1 MSWKADIVVGIV
13 LISTFILLIP
23 AVKPLVVP
31 IDVTF
36 VPEKIVFDFTRTIT
50 LSGNFVRAHLQVAI
64 PQNTSSQNI
73 YVKQIEG
80 SRHTTQKTFTT
91 FWDWNINHRDSIKI
105 EYSGVS
111 YGRVWEQESSS
122 TLNDIPQKYKEKYL
136 HSEYIRTQDSTK
148 YVIFVDNEEIRTL
161 ALKITSQYSTI
172 LDKLKAIHTYIARN
186 YHYEA
191 STRDY
196 IKSAVEVLHSGS
208 GDCDELSFLYVSL
221 ARSIGIPAWVV
232 YGLLY
237 DGTTWGYHAWVRT
250 YIPDIGEVD
259 CDVVSDLGQIK
270 FVGFLTKT
278 PYHIEI
284 WADDGN
290 SEHLSEMY
298 TYVDYVGILQI
309 SDSYATKTLKQSA
322 KNVAI
327 SNPYII
333 RREYVLAIIGIL
345 FLVMYLFSRKAP
357 LFMVPIRGE
366 GTKER

>member
-1 MSWKADIVVGIV
+1 MRFKADIVVGIV
-13 LISTFILLIP
+13 LAVTFILLIP
-23 AVKPLVVP
+23 AVKPLAVP

-36 VPEKIVFDFTRTIT
+36 VPEKVVFDFTRTIT
-50 LSGNFVRAHLQVAI
+50 LSGNFKSVHLQVAI
-64 PQNTSSQNI
+64 PQNTSSQSI
-73 YVKQIEG
+73 YVKQIDG
-80 SRHTTQKTFTT
+80 PHHTTRKTFTT
-91 FWDWNINHRDSIKI
+91 FWEWNINRGGSIII

-111 YGRVWEQESSS
+111 YGRVWKQESSS
-122 TLNDIPQKYKEKYL
+122 TLNDIPQEYKEKYL
-136 HSEYIRTQDSTK
+136 HNEYIKTK
-148 YVIFVDNEEIRTL
+148 KVIFTDDTEIKTL

-172 LDKLKAIHTYIARN
+172 LGKLKAIHTYIARN

-191 STRDY
+191 STSDE

-221 ARSIGIPAWVV
+221 ARSVGIPAWVV

-298 TYVDYVGILQI
+298 TYANYVGALQI
-309 SDSYATKTLKQSA
+309 SEIYDTKTLNQSA

-327 SNPYII
+327 SNPYIL
-333 RREYVLAIIGIL
+333 RKEYVLAIIGII

-357 LFMVPIRGE
+357 LFMVPIRD
-366 GTKER
+366 KEARER